1 MDKSGFYAKKHCF
14 KISLF
19 HFFDINLC
27 CSFKTNII
35 INSNFL

>member
-19 HFFDINLC
+19 HFFDINLSC
-27 CSFKTNII
+27 NFKQASFITN
-35 INSNFL
+35 L